1 MLLLC
6 SIYFNLLLSY
16 TTGLVP
22 FRYNFHKRR
31 FDTCKPFVPVATILL
46 LLFAGVQYKFGRL
59 PEHMKIAKV
68 GMQNILHAV
77 ENLVLNG
84 NCVLIAVQQ
93 LLFLDTYRQLLTDL
107 LTSVHSLAR
116 RRTVGLAMQVQLFTQ
131 LVLLPCATYT
141 LHVSVY
147 ITLVEWSEI
156 NIVHGVLFMV
166 SLIPNIA
173 HVNNFYALLFMQRVM
188 LGEIN
193 DKLTN
198 LWTICIRSET
208 RNASSP
214 LSQRLQVLL
223 KEYQKCAGSVQKLLP
238 YYSLSVALY
247 LLILFQ
253 ELMSKFFYQ
262 FTHFYTLSMG
272 IIVPNILEVLG
283 TLMIVVYGLDT
294 AQLISMCYA
303 MSEESQRIK
312 SAVHRLSL
320 IPGQDKYFH
329 STVKAFLLSLNHSM
343 LKITIAGM
351 FTIDF
356 ELLTGMVAAI
366 SNFVVLLMQF
376 HIDYSK
382 SRISY
387 WNSNDTS
394 KSIVA

>member
-1 MLLLC
+1 MLLKF
-6 SIYFNLLLSY
+6 SINFNLLLSY

-31 FDTCKPFVPVATILL
+31 FDTCKPCEPFAALLLILL
-46 LLFAGVQYKFGRL
+46 AGVQYKLGRL
-59 PEHMKIAKV
+59 PGRMKIPKV
-68 GMQNILHAV
+68 GMQNIIHMGK
-77 ENLVLNG
+77 NLILNG
-84 NCVLIAVQQ
+84 NCVLIAEQQ

-107 LTSVHSLAR
+107 LTRVHSLAR

-141 LHVSVY
+141 LHVSIY

-193 DKLTN
+193 DKLN
-198 LWTICIRSET
+198 NVWTICIRT
-208 RNASSP
+208 KASNKLNSM
-214 LSQRLQVLL
+214 SHCLQIHLY
-223 KEYQKCAGSVQKLLP
+223 EYQQCASSVQKLLP

-253 ELMSKFFYQ
+253 ELLSKVASLIFYQ
-262 FTHFYTLSMG
+262 FTHYYTLSNG
-272 IIVPNILEVLG
+272 YPSPNMLAVVGVATIS
-283 TLMIVVYGLDT
+283 VYGINT
-294 AQLISMCYA
+294 FQLFSLCFA
-303 MSEESQRIK
+303 MSEESLRIK
-312 SAVHRLSL
+312 STVHRLSL

-329 STVKAFLLSLNHSM
+329 DTVKTFLMSLNHSM

-351 FTIDF
+351 FTMDF
-356 ELLTGMVAAI
+356 ELLAGMLAAI

-382 SRISY
+382 SKMSFA
-387 WNSNDTS
+387 SHPAND
-394 KSIVA
+394 